1 MNKDLY
7 TLMEKIS
14 NTTYYEGNKQRSIEH
29 IQKVMLFAE
38 LLAEGEQLSEKDRKL
53 LLVAVAFHDSARDG
67 QEGNNIEHGEG
78 SAILAGRVLKENN
91 DYGNLS
97 PSEIAMIQTAIH
109 YHTYRE
115 EKRGMLNKHAI
126 EKFAKTY
133 AKYNGIEELDLKRTA
148 KICELLKDADALDR
162 YRFARR
168 GTLDARYLRSKT
180 AKRKS
185 TMEYAKFINEKVAE
199 KILRKIYKFS
209 EEEISKHNPIGQLR
223 NVRISKQMD
232 EGHLEFSEL
241 KEIYDRE
248 FPRKREA
255 DIDGELLQLYFE
267 KDTSVEEVNKET
279 QETKANFGKE
289 KSKNIDYR
297 TEVDD

>member
-1 MNKDLY
+1 
-7 TLMEKIS
+7 
-14 NTTYYEGNKQRSIEH
+14 
-29 IQKVMLFAE
+29 
-38 LLAEGEQLSEKDRKL
+38 
-53 LLVAVAFHDSARDG
+53 
-67 QEGNNIEHGEG
+67 
-78 SAILAGRVLKENN
+78 
-91 DYGNLS
+91 
-97 PSEIAMIQTAIH
+97 
-109 YHTYRE
+109 
-115 EKRGMLNKHAI
+115 
-126 EKFAKTY
+126 
-133 AKYNGIEELDLKRTA
+133 
-148 KICELLKDADALDR
+148 
-162 YRFARR
+162 
-168 GTLDARYLRSKT
+168 
-180 AKRKS
+180 
-185 TMEYAKFINEKVAE
+185 MEYAKFINEKVAE